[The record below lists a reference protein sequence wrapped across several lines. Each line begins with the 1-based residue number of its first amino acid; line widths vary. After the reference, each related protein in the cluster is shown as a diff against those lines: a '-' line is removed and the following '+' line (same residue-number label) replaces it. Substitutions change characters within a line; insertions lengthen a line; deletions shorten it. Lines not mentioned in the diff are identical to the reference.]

1 MQTGAFRDI
10 RNAPANYTILHL
22 HKCFKFHFN
31 VIYIL
36 VIMDTTGN
44 IINKAYSYKDV
55 EEKWYSFWKENG
67 FFHSEPDQRAS
78 YSIVIP
84 PPNIT
89 GFLHMGHALNNTLQD
104 ILVRYKKMRGFNV
117 VWIPGTDHAGIA
129 TQNVVERQL
138 AQEGLDRFKLGREKF
153 IERVWEWKKKS
164 GDVIVHQLM
173 KLGVACDWSRQR
185 FTMDEGLSIAV
196 KEVFVRLYTE
206 GLIYRGEYII
216 NWCPRCLTA
225 LSDLEVEHKDED
237 GKLYYLFYPFSDLK
251 EGITVATTRPET
263 MLGDTAVAVH
273 PDDPRYKG
281 IIGKNVILPI
291 ADREIPVIPDSSVH
305 SDFGTGAVK
314 ITPSHDFD
322 DFEVSKRHSLPLIQV
337 IDRNGKMTANA
348 GKYQNMDRYKAR
360 TAIVEK
366 LQKLG
371 LLVKVEDYKL
381 SAGRCYR
388 CSTITEPMVSTQW
401 FVKTGTLAQHAVD
414 AVKEHRT
421 RIIPIQWE
429 KSYFEWMENIK
440 DWCISRQIWWGHR
453 IPAWY
458 CDDCKGITVSTETPK
473 ACSKCNSPNIHQDE
487 DVLDTWFSSALW
499 PFSTLGWPEETADL
513 KYYYPTGV
521 LVTAFD
527 ILFFWVARM
536 MMMGLKLMNDVPFR
550 HVYIHAIVR
559 DEFGKKMSKTKGNVI
574 DPLLIIEKYGTDAFR
589 FTLASMAAQGRDI
602 KLSEQRILGY
612 KNFINK
618 LWNSTRFVN
627 IKRLEAGLNPPFR
640 QSGEIHLNNSSENP
654 IDAWINKKLSDT
666 LSGVLDALENY
677 RFNDAAAVLYQFVWH
692 EYCDWYLE
700 MVKIHYSESSDKAT
714 LENMLFVHEALTKLL
729 HPFIPFVTE
738 EIYHILGN
746 SDSIMK
752 ASYPDLKQPVKSDR
766 VSETY
771 VHDIDTVIEVV
782 KRIRNIRAECNVP
795 AASDVDMSFAG
806 ADEKLSLIEKYS
818 TYITKMT
825 HGKNIKLHREPL
837 TIKGTAV
844 EHIEGL
850 NIYIHLSGVIEPS
863 VEIQRLDKEIGK
875 LQPELEKYKYKLN
888 NEEFI
893 KKAPQEVIEETK
905 QINAELRER
914 YEQFNVSRK
923 RIEEL
928 LK

>member
-1 MQTGAFRDI
+1 M
-10 RNAPANYTILHL
+10 NTID
-22 HKCFKFHFN
+22 N
-31 VIYIL
+31 
-36 VIMDTTGN
+36 T
-44 IINKAYSYKDV
+44 INKAYSSKDV
-55 EEKWYSFWKENG
+55 EDKWYSYWMESG
-67 FFHSEPDQRAS
+67 LFHSEPDKRVP

-89 GFLHMGHALNNTLQD
+89 GSLHMGHALNNTLQD
-104 ILVRYKKMRGFNV
+104 ILVRYKRMQGFNV
-117 VWIPGTDHAGIA
+117 IWIPGTDHAGIA
-129 TQNVVERQL
+129 TQNVVEKQL
-138 AQEGLDRFKLGREKF
+138 AQEGLDRFKVGREKF

-164 GDVIVHQLM
+164 GDTIVHQLM
-173 KLGVACDWSRQR
+173 KLGVACDWNRQR
-185 FTMDEGLSIAV
+185 FTMDDGLSIAV
-196 KEVFVRLYTE
+196 KEVFVRLYNE

-237 GKLYYLFYPFSDLK
+237 GKLYYIFYPFPDQK

-273 PDDPRYKG
+273 PDDPRYKAM
-281 IIGKNVILPI
+281 IGKTLVLPI
-291 ADREIPVIPDSSVH
+291 ANRDIPVISDSAVH

-337 IDRNGKMTANA
+337 IDRNGRMTADA
-348 GKYQNMDRYKAR
+348 GKYHNMDRYKAR

-371 LLVKVEDYKL
+371 FLVKVEDYKL

-401 FVKTGTLAQHAVD
+401 FVKTESLAERAIA

-421 RIIPIQWE
+421 KIVPVQWE

-458 CDDCKGITVSTETPK
+458 CDDCKGVTVSVETPK
-473 ACSKCNSPNIHQDE
+473 TCSKCGGIAIHQDE

-527 ILFFWVARM
+527 IIFFWVARM
-536 MMMGLKLMNDVPFR
+536 MMMGLKFMDDVPFR
-550 HVYIHAIVR
+550 DVYIHAIVR

-574 DPLLIIEKYGTDAFR
+574 DPLVIIDKYGTDAFR

-602 KLSEQRILGY
+602 KLSEQRITGY

-627 IKRLEAGLNPPFR
+627 IKRTDAGLNPPFK
-640 QSGEIHLNNSSENP
+640 QSTGDLPANPPENPPINPPVNP
-654 IDAWINKKLSDT
+654 IDAWINKKLQETTTS
-666 LSGVLDALENY
+666 VLDALENY
-677 RFNDAAAVLYQFVWH
+677 RFNDAAEALYQFVWH

-700 MVKIHYSESSDKAT
+700 MVKIHQTASPDKET
-714 LENMLFVHEALTKLL
+714 LRNMLFVHDALTRLL
-729 HPFIPFVTE
+729 HPFTPFVTE
-738 EIYHILGN
+738 EIYHVLGN
-746 SDSIMK
+746 TGSIMQVPYTNPGQFIK
-752 ASYPDLKQPVKSDR
+752 PGNASDMLANEVDKII
-766 VSETY
+766 
-771 VHDIDTVIEVV
+771 DIV

-795 AASDVDMSFAG
+795 AASDVDISFAG
-806 ADEKLSLIEKYS
+806 TDEKLSLIKKYS
-818 TYITKMT
+818 NYITKMT
-825 HGKNIKLHREPL
+825 HGKNIKLQQEFSGE
-837 TIKGTAV
+837 KGTAA

-850 NIYIHLSGVIEPS
+850 NIYVHLTGIIEPS
-863 VEIQRLDKEIGK
+863 VELQRLDKEIGK
-875 LQPELEKYKYKLN
+875 LQSELEKYKYKLN

-893 KKAPQEVIEETK
+893 RKAPKEVIEETK
-905 QINAELRER
+905 QINSELRER
-914 YEQFNVSRK
+914 YGHLTVSRK